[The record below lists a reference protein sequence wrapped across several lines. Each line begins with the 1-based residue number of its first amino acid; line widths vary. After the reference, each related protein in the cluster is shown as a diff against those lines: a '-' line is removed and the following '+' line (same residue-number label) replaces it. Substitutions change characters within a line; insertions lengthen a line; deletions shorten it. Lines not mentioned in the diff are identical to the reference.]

1 MAFQLTPEHKA
12 KMAEGRQR
20 AREARRL
27 GLIKEIEEVV
37 KVPERFVKTAPAS
50 WPVTPGEM
58 LGLTATD
65 CCVDCTL
72 ERCAITGKP
81 YCGHPNKGGL
91 WPQDKVNP
99 EAMERFNKA
108 RKKLL
113 HAEVDRRP

>member
-1 MAFQLTPEHKA
+1 MLAVAEEKKRRGGMLGIDPE
-12 KMAEGRQR
+12 M
-20 AREARRL
+20 L
-27 GLIKEIEEVV
+27 
-37 KVPERFVKTAPAS
+37 ERSAAPAP

-91 WPQDKVNP
+91 WPQDKVMP
-99 EAMERFNKA
+99 EIVERFNKA